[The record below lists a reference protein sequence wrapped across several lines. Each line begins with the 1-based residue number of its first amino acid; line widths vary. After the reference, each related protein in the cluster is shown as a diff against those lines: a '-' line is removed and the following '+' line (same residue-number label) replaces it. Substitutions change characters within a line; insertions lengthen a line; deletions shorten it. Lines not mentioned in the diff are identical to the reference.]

1 MSTHLIKNTINTTLS
16 EKPENSLFLYKNT
29 PSQEFPA
36 NLIPQNTQ
44 PSDTYSLNTSKNQ
57 SIFRA
62 THTLKEKHK
71 LAETIIKN
79 GYKAA
84 IFDMDDTLRKIMRT
98 GIDPELVAQLKVL
111 QKAGISIGIASNNP
125 SKSMI
130 ADMKRVLE
138 ENGLHQIPIRG
149 NSQKPSNLAT
159 ASLLQGFGVSAKNAV
174 MVGDGL
180 FTDILGGNIAGMATI
195 RVKYFQP
202 KQWQRARAAAADVA
216 TIVVNPLLS
225 SFKSYQSAFERV
237 LIANLR
243 PILLK

>member
-1 MSTHLIKNTINTTLS
+1 
-16 EKPENSLFLYKNT
+16 
-29 PSQEFPA
+29 
-36 NLIPQNTQ
+36 
-44 PSDTYSLNTSKNQ
+44 
-57 SIFRA
+57 
-62 THTLKEKHK
+62 

-98 GIDPELVAQLKVL
+98 GIDPELVAQLKAL
-111 QKAGISIGIASNNP
+111 QKAGIPIGIASNNP

-138 ENGLHQIPIRG
+138 ENGLHHIPIRG

-159 ASLLQGFGVSAKNAV
+159 SSLLHGFGVLAKDAV

-180 FTDILGGNIAGMATI
+180 FTDILGGNIGGMATI

-202 KQWQRARAAAADVA
+202 KQWQRARGAAADVA
-216 TIVVNPLLS
+216 TIAVNPLLS
-225 SFKSYQSAFERV
+225 YLKSYQSEFERV
-237 LIANLR
+237 LVANLR